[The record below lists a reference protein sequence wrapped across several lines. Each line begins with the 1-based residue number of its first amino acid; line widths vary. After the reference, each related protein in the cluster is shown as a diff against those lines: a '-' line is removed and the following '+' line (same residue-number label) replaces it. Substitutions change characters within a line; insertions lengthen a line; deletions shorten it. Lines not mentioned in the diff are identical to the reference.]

1 MAKEDESYG
10 NKVDIWSV
18 GILALEMKDG
28 EPPYMNEAPLRAL
41 WLIVHNGKP
50 KIEEREKLS
59 EDFKDF
65 LDQCLVVGSALKH
78 SKTSRLL

>member
-50 KIEEREKLS
+50 KIEDREELS
-59 EDFKDF
+59 ADFQDF
-65 LDQCLVVGSALKH
+65 LDQCLVVGLLLNHLIALG
-78 SKTSRLL
+78 